1 MNRHNKKIEKL
12 TNYAV
17 SYPWLI
23 ALLLVIFI
31 TVIRRYSIQNID
43 IFYTGTL
50 FIQTFGSAFYLK
62 KKLDLDKKD
71 RTNRTIFLL
80 AILSG
85 WLLISLIFIRLNISW
100 FIIELLVLSL
110 SITIT
115 LTIINVFYR
124 ISFHTALNTSLMIL
138 LNHIAG
144 WIYWPLFL
152 LVPIIAWTRLVLKKH
167 TLLQVIL
174 GASVPFV
181 VYFIVIFLFLN

>member
-1 MNRHNKKIEKL
+1 MNNKNSNVEKL

-23 ALLLVIFI
+23 ILLLFIF
-31 TVIRRYSIQNID
+31 VSVVSRYSIQNID
-43 IFYTGTL
+43 IIYTGAL
-50 FIQTFGSAFYLK
+50 FIQTFGSAFILK
-62 KKLDLDKKD
+62 KKLNLDKKD

-115 LTIINVFYR
+115 LTVINVYYR

-138 LNHIAG
+138 LNHIAL
-144 WIYWPLFL
+144 WLYWPLFL
-152 LVPIIAWTRLVLKKH
+152 LIPIIAWTRLVLKKH

-174 GASVPFV
+174 GAFVPFG
-181 VYFIVIFLFLN
+181 VYFIIKLLFLN